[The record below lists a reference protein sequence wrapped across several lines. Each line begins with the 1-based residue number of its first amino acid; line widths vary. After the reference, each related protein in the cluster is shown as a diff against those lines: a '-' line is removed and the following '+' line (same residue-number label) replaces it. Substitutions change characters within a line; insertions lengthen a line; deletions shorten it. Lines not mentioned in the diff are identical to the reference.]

1 MLRYRFMNM
10 YSGSPE
16 KHNNND
22 AEALP
27 VGYFQLN
34 SYINS
39 IMESFIFLPQQ
50 LKTQL
55 LALRELIRPVF
66 VNVAKTEVFKRRL
79 LETTYSVY
87 GYVQYCEVAVQE

>member
-1 MLRYRFMNM
+1 MNM

-16 KHNNND
+16 KHNDND
-22 AEALP
+22 AEALT
-27 VGYFQLN
+27 VGCFQLN
-34 SYINS
+34 NYINS

-55 LALRELIRPVF
+55 LALQELICPVY

-79 LETTYSVY
+79 LETPTSV
-87 GYVQYCEVAVQE
+87 